1 MGRRTRIS
9 RGRFGETPQ
18 FPQRPGGSKSSTRC
32 GFHHARAIMMAMTS
46 TTAFAKGQFAETPE
60 FEQKLDRLA
69 EVAVRV
75 GLGLGPGQ
83 ELVMTAPLEA
93 ILLAR
98 QITEQAYK
106 AGATLVTTLLSDEP
120 SALLRFRYGQNA
132 SFDTA
137 PSWLYDGMAQ
147 AYRSGAARLAITGN
161 DPSLL
166 SKEDPE
172 KVGRV
177 NRATSKA
184 YRPALELITRH
195 EINWTIV
202 ASATPAWAAAV
213 FPDLPQDEALSR
225 LWNAIFAASRADRP
239 NPVAAWKEHD
249 ANLHAR
255 ADWLNEKR
263 YAALHFRG
271 PGTDLRVGLARDH
284 LWLGGGTTA
293 GNGRYCIPNLPTEEV
308 FTTPHK
314 DRVEGRVTSTKP
326 LSYQGTMIEEISVE
340 FQAGQIVEARA
351 VRGNQVLQRMIETDE
366 GARRLGEVSLVPH
379 SSPIA
384 SSGLLF
390 LNTLFD
396 ENAACHIALGQAY
409 STCLKNGDVLT
420 QEQLAARGANNSLI
434 HVDWMIGSNR
444 IDVDGI
450 SATGQSEP
458 VMRAGEWSLD
468 LRS

>member
-1 MGRRTRIS
+1 MIATTV
-9 RGRFGETPQ
+9 FAEEQ
-18 FPQRPGGSKSSTRC
+18 FPQ
-32 GFHHARAIMMAMTS
+32 
-46 TTAFAKGQFAETPE
+46 TPE
-60 FEQKLDRLA
+60 FGQNLDRLA
-69 EVAVRV
+69 EVAVRA
-75 GLGLGPGQ
+75 GLGLAPGQ
-83 ELVMTAPLEA
+83 ELVMTATLDA
-93 ILLAR
+93 IPLAR
-98 QITEQAYK
+98 RVTEHAYK
-106 AGATLVTTLLSDEP
+106 AGASLVTTLFTDEQ
-120 SALLRFRYGQNA
+120 SALLRFRHASNA

-137 PSWLYDGMAQ
+137 PSWLYEGMAQ

-213 FPDLPQDEALSR
+213 FPDLPLDEALSR
-225 LWNAIFAASRADRP
+225 LWKAIFAASRADRLD
-239 NPVAAWKEHD
+239 PVAAWKEHD
-249 ANLHAR
+249 GNLHAR
-255 ADWLNEKR
+255 ADRLNEKR
-263 YAALHFRG
+263 YSALHFRG
-271 PGTDLRVGLARDH
+271 PGTDLRVGLADGH

-293 GNGRYCIPNLPTEEV
+293 GNGRYCIPNMPTEEV

-326 LSYQGTMIEEISVE
+326 LSYQGTMIEEISVR
-340 FQAGQIVEARA
+340 FQGGRIVEARA
-351 VRGNQVLQRMIETDE
+351 ARGDQVLQQMIETDE
-366 GARRLGEVSLVPH
+366 GARRLGEVSLVPQ

-409 STCLKNGDVLT
+409 STCVQGGESLT
-420 QEQLAARGANNSLI
+420 VEELAAQGANSSLI

-444 IDVDGI
+444 IDVDGV
-450 SATGQSEP
+450 SAAGSLEP
-458 VMRAGEWSLD
+458 VMRSGEWV
-468 LRS
+468 